1 MKKLV
6 LSLTLVLL
14 TSHAFAQELKIKTV
28 EIKTVENAL
37 GTDPTNPID
46 QIGQVIATAER
57 IVALGESVYRL
68 LQHGKPNNTST
79 YAPIS
84 VVPRDPLSKEVV
96 SPLDLDECS
105 YPLTKTYRTVI
116 TTASV
121 EVVKFEYAVTFSH
134 SCSYNGVGKYIAA
147 AEIKPISVDIGYG
160 WDVNATMKLSGIM
173 NHGKKGSPVVGA
185 NLTMNYS
192 ISSWRNSFNKDHTVH
207 ITGDGKIDPKQ
218 L

>member
-1 MKKLV
+1 M
-6 LSLTLVLL
+6 
-14 TSHAFAQELKIKTV
+14 
-28 EIKTVENAL
+28 
-37 GTDPTNPID
+37 
-46 QIGQVIATAER
+46 
-57 IVALGESVYRL
+57 
-68 LQHGKPNNTST
+68 
-79 YAPIS
+79 
-84 VVPRDPLSKEVV
+84 

-218 L
+218 FKTIWGL